1 MSEDNVSI
9 VLCCVSVECC
19 LAFSCYYPGQEG
31 PDWPCDRPRSSR
43 AELVNIVKIL
53 HTFSL
58 CSPTSPPGASLPV
71 IRKMRIHICYEIL
84 LTHKNENVPKIP
96 FFTKD

>member
-1 MSEDNVSI
+1 M
-9 VLCCVSVECC
+9 LCECC
-19 LAFSCYYPGQEG
+19 LVLSSYYPAQEG
-31 PDWPCDRPRSSR
+31 ADCPCDRPL
-43 AELVNIVKIL
+43 LVNIVKIL

-58 CSPTSPPGASLPV
+58 CSPTSQGRPLRPASLPV